1 MNAHALRGGELHSD
15 AVVGKH
21 YFIITG
27 LGFLGRMGEARAIAV
42 FWAVGG
48 AGIEPEATRLGLYEY
63 IAEVGMARAAQMGVA
78 EAHDGV
84 VLVAV
89 AGAIIV
95 GALLIAAVNVVG
107 DCVGVGT
114 KLHCAERGA
123 GSGKGVPHAGR
134 ADKRVHPVGEALP
147 HALAI
152 SRGEGNNGK
161 CGNQGALQQIH
172 RWGVWEIG
180 KNIMKSVGPCGVK
193 DYEEPPILCRTKIPW
208 PQLPVPRTTL
218 RRSGG

>member
-1 MNAHALRGGELHSD
+1 MNAHSLRGGELHSD
-15 AVVGKH
+15 AVVGKR
-21 YFIITG
+21 YFIIAC
-27 LGFLGRMGEARAIAV
+27 LSFLGRMGEARAIAV

-48 AGIEPEATRLGLYEY
+48 TGIESEAAHLRLYED
-63 IAEVGMARAAQMGVA
+63 IAEVGMARAAQMSVA

-84 VLVAV
+84 VLVAI
-89 AGAIIV
+89 AGAVIV
-95 GALLIAAVNVVG
+95 GSGLVTAVNVVG

-114 KLHCAERGA
+114 KLHCAERSA
-123 GSGKGVPHAGR
+123 GTGKGVPHAGR
-134 ADKRVHPVGEALP
+134 ADERVHPVGEALP

-218 RRSGG
+218 RRNGG